1 MIERLAEL
9 VNGDAALVR
18 RGRFLDVDFLLGVG
32 ERSYYVSV
40 RQGRIAAV
48 ESGPK
53 LLRPWRFAVRADQA
67 AWEEF
72 WRPLPKPGFHDLFA
86 MTKAGRATV
95 EGDLKPLMA
104 NLRYLKEVLAAPR
117 RLSRGG

>member
-1 MIERLAEL
+1 MLERLAEL
-9 VNGDAALVR
+9 VNGDENLVR

-32 ERSYYVSV
+32 DESHYVSV
-40 RQGRIAAV
+40 RQGRIAGI
-48 ESGPK
+48 ESGTK
-53 LLRPWRFAVRADQA
+53 LMRPWRFAVRADA
-67 AWEEF
+67 EAWEEF
-72 WRPLPKPGFHDLFA
+72 WRPVPRPGFHDLFA

-95 EGDLKPLMA
+95 EGDLQPLMA